1 MFYAITTRIN
11 KVLTTAA
18 AKKAPEL
25 NKAPNFYGETKL
37 QISLDLRFSSQ
48 EITGRMKTLPSS
60 SGANLTQCCPLSFDT
75 AVGWILRSYSLTMD
89 ALLAVEL
96 IVTLITC
103 IISDKVS
110 RVKKLLKISGFL
122 PQRLNRVWH
131 CNSIRKELNLRNA
144 SPSLFNIGII
154 VLGYRDGN
162 EFGLKYYLTEPHSA
176 CLKGSRL
183 AIQAATSLVQ
193 NMI

>member
-1 MFYAITTRIN
+1 
-11 KVLTTAA
+11 
-18 AKKAPEL
+18 
-25 NKAPNFYGETKL
+25 
-37 QISLDLRFSSQ
+37 
-48 EITGRMKTLPSS
+48 
-60 SGANLTQCCPLSFDT
+60 
-75 AVGWILRSYSLTMD
+75 MD

-122 PQRLNRVWH
+122 PQRLNRAWH

-183 AIQAATSLVQ
+183 RAWLSIRRQRACLKIYFDGSSHGMPEGIALLHPDGNEVGGKSYLIKPFSGNGRDREWLPRRQ
-193 NMI
+193 RAWSKL